1 MKELNVNGRMMV
13 KTLKRQFADTF
24 GLSLRVYLGQHFADD
39 NSTLA
44 SIRREGCAGG
54 ELSVYGQMQVGNFEN
69 KMLEEFGIKVQVAN
83 ADDSKLVDNKLT
95 LAAASNGATKAV
107 KKESNPAEVA
117 EELDSAEVADAEAG
131 FALPDWAADLGMAGF
146 GASKERPA
154 QADDDS
160 DTNTYTLT
168 LSGTFYGLQLAK
180 IDVENE
186 AVMERV
192 KETDLSDNF
201 EIADTMNFIANEAEV
216 ENLPEMYFYSNCN
229 QCLEHLTVENESGE
243 MVFDIDDLDELEGMV
258 EDNYPSPY
266 DLGVQL
272 RNNISSAKNDGLVFE
287 MSVDN
292 KDLVDYLEKECCD
305 SEEFDACM
313 AALKMD
319 VDSGWEEL
327 AFANMAPEIA
337 KTWRAALACEDE
349 ERGWID
355 SATRSLPVI
364 ANSGDEDEDSRFL
377 AWMKYYNDATMKFQI
392 NLPEGEEFDITKL
405 HLIKEEDWWD
415 YDPFYPEAINEILS
429 DTLGPIEAIEYDGKF
444 YYADKESGMEL
455 GRLRDGAAA
464 ICDIRLA
471 EANLD

>member
-117 EELDSAEVADAEAG
+117 EESDSAEESDAKAG
-131 FALPDWAADLGMAGF
+131 FALPDWAADFGLAGF
-146 GASKERPA
+146 GTCEERPA

-160 DTNTYTLT
+160 DTRTYTLT

-201 EIADTMNFIANEAEV
+201 EIADTMTFIASESDV

-258 EDNYPSPY
+258 DDNYPSPY

-272 RNNISSAKNDGLVFE
+272 RNNMSSAKNDGLVFE

-292 KDLVDYLEKECCD
+292 KELVDYLKKECCD
-305 SEEFDACM
+305 SDEFDACM
-313 AALKMD
+313 TALKMD
-319 VDSGWEEL
+319 VDSGCDDL

-337 KTWRAALACEDE
+337 KTWHAALACEDE

-355 SATRSLPVI
+355 SATRILPVI
-364 ANSGDEDEDSRFL
+364 ANYGDEDENSRFL
-377 AWMKYYNDATMKFQI
+377 AWMKYYNDATMRFQI
-392 NLPEGEEFDITKL
+392 SLPESEEFDITKL

-415 YDPFYPEAINEILS
+415 FDPFYPEAINEILS